1 MKNNQYFTIQQAEL
15 GKKKVNPIF
24 ALALAL
30 ALVFLIGGE
39 ILAEI
44 LLLPIQFLQKS
55 HDLFLKNIF
64 FGTSELLYN
73 LVAVFL
79 LFFWVVFMEKRP
91 FLSIGFTKKRALEKY
106 VKGIAL
112 GFLLVSI
119 SPIVIVL
126 TGYGTLELQNID
138 NTLIWTMIIYFLVY
152 IIQGAGEEIIF
163 RGWLLPVIAL
173 RTNKWFAVLISS
185 LFFGSLHL
193 FNPGMT
199 IYSLLGIILFGIFAG
214 IYVLKEG
221 NLWIVCGIHSIWN
234 WALLCVY
241 DFGLLEGKTR
251 EASLFQMNLTGPEA
265 ITGGIYGGEASIIT
279 HITVVFAALLILRKI
294 HKNRNIKPTVI
305 TETTKG

>member
-30 ALVFLIGGE
+30 FFLIGGE

-64 FGTSELLYN
+64 FGTSEILYN
-73 LVAVFL
+73 SVAVFL
-79 LFFWVVFMEKRP
+79 LFFWIVFMEKRP

-119 SPIVIVL
+119 SPIFIVL

-138 NTLIWTMIIYFLVY
+138 NTLIGTMMIYSY
-152 IIQGAGEEIIF
+152 II
-163 RGWLLPVIAL
+163 RGRRRNYFSWLV
-173 RTNKWFAVLISS
+173 TTSNSFKNK
-185 LFFGSLHL
+185 
-193 FNPGMT
+193 
-199 IYSLLGIILFGIFAG
+199 
-214 IYVLKEG
+214 
-221 NLWIVCGIHSIWN
+221 
-234 WALLCVY
+234 
-241 DFGLLEGKTR
+241 
-251 EASLFQMNLTGPEA
+251 
-265 ITGGIYGGEASIIT
+265 
-279 HITVVFAALLILRKI
+279 
-294 HKNRNIKPTVI
+294 
-305 TETTKG
+305 

>member
-1 MKNNQYFTIQQAEL
+1 MVLQNYYIIWLRYFCY
-15 GKKKVNPIF
+15 
-24 ALALAL
+24 
-30 ALVFLIGGE
+30 
-39 ILAEI
+39 
-44 LLLPIQFLQKS
+44 
-55 HDLFLKNIF
+55 F
-64 FGTSELLYN
+64 FGLY
-73 LVAVFL
+73 L
-79 LFFWVVFMEKRP
+79 WKRDL

-251 EASLFQMNLTGPEA
+251 EASLFQMNLTGREA
-265 ITGGIYGGEASIIT
+265 ISGGIYGREASIIS
-279 HITVVFAALLILRKI
+279 HLTVDLLLY
-294 HKNRNIKPTVI
+294 
-305 TETTKG
+305 